1 MLNDFKYA
9 LALGLLST
17 TLLWKPVRYPF
28 LEFMDHPVSLV
39 LAGVIISYS
48 LFRGLILSGMVLLM
62 VSVYLLSEWTTYN
75 KTSERKVYLDTVKA
89 DIRFTPAHS
98 IDLQFANKTAQFES
112 PKMLQGP
119 IPHSEPL
126 LTYPPSSETLREMNG

>member
-1 MLNDFKYA
+1 MSNDFKYA
-9 LALGLLST
+9 LALALLST
-17 TLLWKPVRYPF
+17 TLLWTPVRYPF
-28 LEFMDHPVSLV
+28 LEFMDHPVSLL

-48 LFRGLILSGMVLLM
+48 LFRALLLTAMVLLM
-62 VSVYLLSEWTTYN
+62 VSVYLLQQWTTYN

-89 DIRFTPAHS
+89 DARFTPAHS
-98 IDLQFANKTAQFES
+98 IDLQFANKTASFES

-126 LTYPPSSETLREMNG
+126 LTYPPSSETLQQLSG

>member
-1 MLNDFKYA
+1 MLDDFRYA
-9 LALGLLST
+9 LAMGLLGT
-17 TLLWKPVRYPF
+17 TLLWKPVLYPF
-28 LEFMDHPVSLV
+28 LEFMDHPVSLI

-48 LFRGLILSGMVLLM
+48 LFRGLLLTGMVLLM
-62 VSVYLLSEWTTYN
+62 VSVYLLLQWSTYN

-89 DIRFTPAHS
+89 DIRFNPAHS
-98 IDLQFANKTAQFES
+98 IDLQFANKTAQFDP

-126 LTYPPSSETLREMNG
+126 LTYPPSLETLQQMSG